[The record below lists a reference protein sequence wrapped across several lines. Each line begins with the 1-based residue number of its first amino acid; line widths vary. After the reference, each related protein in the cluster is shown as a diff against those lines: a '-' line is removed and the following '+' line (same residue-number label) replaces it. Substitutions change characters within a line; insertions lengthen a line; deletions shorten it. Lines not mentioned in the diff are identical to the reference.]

1 MQRVVSRRKR
11 DDEEDDSRFVP
22 SLSALHSLT
31 ISHRIEDR
39 KRVLVD
45 GDDDGDDAMMAT
57 GP

>member
-11 DDEEDDSRFVP
+11 SDDDDDS
-22 SLSALHSLT
+22 
-31 ISHRIEDR
+31 RIEDR

-45 GDDDGDDAMMAT
+45 GDDENGEDAMMAT